1 MEAKS
6 INVHIADDHQIL
18 IDGIAAVLKTEPQIQ
33 VVGFSLDGQSV
44 LDWFTTQKADILILD
59 IGMPKV
65 DGIDVLRSFNSR
77 QDLPNTIVLTSYNDI
92 KLIKEVLK
100 LGAKGF
106 ITKVSAGENIIEAIK
121 TVHKGELYFSKDIRN
136 KIVDSFTER
145 EFEILMLVA
154 EDYTNK
160 EISEKLFIA
169 PVTVDT
175 HKKNIMAKL
184 GVKNALGLAVYLVK
198 HKIIE

>member
-1 MEAKS
+1 M
-6 INVHIADDHQIL
+6 L
-18 IDGIAAVLKTEPQIQ
+18 
-33 VVGFSLDGQSV
+33 
-44 LDWFTTQKADILILD
+44 
-59 IGMPKV
+59 
-65 DGIDVLRSFNSR
+65 
-77 QDLPNTIVLTSYNDI
+77 
-92 KLIKEVLK
+92 
-100 LGAKGF
+100 
-106 ITKVSAGENIIEAIK
+106 
-121 TVHKGELYFSKDIRN
+121 
-136 KIVDSFTER
+136 TER